1 MNDSIDTPGPFN
13 DRRKKKRK
21 PRKINGKR
29 VRKQK
34 RTPDY
39 RFPRHAVTWNGDV
52 VCVVEGYGV
61 SEENI
66 ASARAIAL
74 GVGLAH
80 TRGM

>member
-1 MNDSIDTPGPFN
+1 MNNDSIDTPNPFD
-13 DRRKKKRK
+13 DRRKKKK

-34 RTPDY
+34 RKPDY

-61 SEENI
+61 TPDDLDR
-66 ASARAIAL
+66 ARAIAL
-74 GVGLAH
+74 GVDMAH
-80 TRGM
+80 TGGM